1 MQTVVA
7 GTKVFMRCP
16 VEVQRGQI
24 ILSVWL
30 HSRSKVT
37 TTLCSEK
44 KHPLTLTVSFIS
56 QWIMCRF

>member
-16 VEVQRGQI
+16 LQVQRGQI
-24 ILSVWL
+24 TLSVWL

-37 TTLCSEK
+37 TSSSK
-44 KHPLTLTVSFIS
+44 W
-56 QWIMCRF
+56 QWY